1 LWNSLT
7 LANIIPLIENISD
20 IPELEPAQYVVN
32 IMENEANN
40 DDKLDFLPPNGCKI
54 SPNLIIQLP
63 IKGKIK
69 ENTRITHIG
78 WNQDVRHLVIDVGG
92 QVTPPFLGGDIATIH
107 PKNSVDNVTRLI
119 NIINNVENESYESS
133 TIIEIKKLAANNNRN
148 NRIGNMTCSI
158 NNLFLRY
165 LDIAGVPQRGF
176 FEQLSLYSNNSDEKE
191 KLFEISTGD
200 GSDLYYDYCV
210 KERRSY
216 IDVLDEFKSSRPPL
230 HRLLELIPP
239 LSPRHYSIA
248 SSSIAYPT
256 EVHLCVALVSYRTP
270 YGRKREGICSKYFS
284 NLNLNDEIILWIRSG
299 YFKHPPNNN
308 IPLILVGPG
317 TGVAPMRAL
326 IQERNNYLI
335 KTNNE
340 ISSDHSLNTLLFFG
354 CRKENSDYLYGM
366 EWNKYSLETNRILNS
381 DRNNENIKLNNNILV
396 TTAFSQDQITK
407 VYVTH
412 KIKSNGKVVWDAITN
427 GGHIFVA
434 GSAKKM
440 PTDVYNSF
448 VEVISEHGEMTKEKS
463 DLILKKMQR
472 LGKYTVEAWS

>member
-1 LWNSLT
+1 M
-7 LANIIPLIENISD
+7 IENIND
-20 IPELEPAQYVVN
+20 VPELEPAQYIVN
-32 IMENEANN
+32 IIENESNN

-54 SPNLIIQLP
+54 NHNLIIQSP
-63 IKGKIK
+63 IKGKVK
-69 ENTRITHIG
+69 ENIRITSID
-78 WNQDVRHLVIDVGG
+78 WNQDVRHLVIDVSS
-92 QVTPPFLGGDIATIH
+92 QTTPPFLGGDIATIH
-107 PKNSVDNVTRLI
+107 PKNSIDNVTRLI
-119 NIINNVENESYESS
+119 NIINNVEENKSFTSS
-133 TIIEIKKLAANNNRN
+133 TIIEVRKLPINNNRN

-176 FEQLSLYSNNSDEKE
+176 FEQLSLYSNNNDEKE

-200 GSDLYYDYCV
+200 GSDLYYNYCV

-216 IDVLDEFKSSRPPL
+216 IDVLDEFKSARPPL

-239 LSPRHYSIA
+239 LLPRHYSIA

-270 YGRKREGICSKYFS
+270 YGRKREGICSKYMS
-284 NLNLNDEIILWIRSG
+284 NLNLDDEIILWIRSG
-299 YFKHPPNNN
+299 YFKPPPNNN

-326 IQERNNYLI
+326 IQERNKYLI
-335 KTNNE
+335 ETKNE
-340 ISSDHSLNTLLFFG
+340 LNSNQSFNTLLFFG
-354 CRKENSDYLYGM
+354 CRKEKSDYLYGA
-366 EWNKYSLETNRILNS
+366 EWNNYCLQTNSIINS
-381 DRNNENIKLNNNILV
+381 DNNNENSIKLNRDILV
-396 TTAFSQDQITK
+396 SIAFSQDQMSK

-412 KIKSNGKVVWDAITN
+412 KIKLNGKIVWDAIAN

-448 VEVISEHGEMTKEKS
+448 VDIISEHGEMSKDKA

-472 LGKYTVEAWS
+472 LGKYIVEAWS